1 MDAKYKEPHVDK
13 KYDFE
18 KFTNGIIEED
28 IEPKKKNSKNW
39 KSETNFEEDI
49 NGDVDPIQMNDNDTK
64 FLFDNEDAVVFDL
77 KKGNPNG

>member
-1 MDAKYKEPHVDK
+1 MDAKYKEKHTDK

-18 KFTNGIIEED
+18 RFTNGIAED
-28 IEPKKKNSKNW
+28 PEPKKKKSKSW
-39 KSETNFEEDI
+39 KTETQFNEDL
-49 NGDVDPIQMNDNDTK
+49 NGDIDPIQMNDNDTK